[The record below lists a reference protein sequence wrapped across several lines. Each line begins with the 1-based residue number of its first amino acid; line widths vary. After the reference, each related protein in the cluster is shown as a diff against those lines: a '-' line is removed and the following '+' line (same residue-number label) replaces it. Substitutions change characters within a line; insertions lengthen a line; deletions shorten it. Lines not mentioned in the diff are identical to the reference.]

1 MFIVSK
7 FTYLC
12 EKEFPPDKN
21 FLDVGGGGLY
31 NVQRSNELQF
41 YNENIIIL

>member
-31 NVQRSNELQF
+31 KGQMNGNFLMK
-41 YNENIIIL
+41 I